1 MEGGFELQNLNR
13 LKKNKRMIPAKN
25 KQFYQ
30 FCAYGFL
37 KNLRF
42 FDPFLLL
49 FFLSKGFNY
58 FDIGI
63 LYAIREIGFVL
74 TEIPSG
80 IFADAFGRKKSIII
94 SYIAYLISFLTFYF
108 AQTFWLVGAAMLIF
122 SFGESFRSGTH
133 KALIFAYL
141 EHKKWTNHKT
151 DYYGN
156 TRACSQLGSA
166 FSAAIAAAIV
176 ILNANLEII
185 FLFSTIPYLFG
196 LVNLAFY
203 PNYLDKINNSNS
215 FHEISKNAFQ
225 LTKESWMAFKQK
237 QMVLAAFNL
246 SFYSAYYK
254 SVKDYFQVLILS
266 FSAGVAFVPVFNS
279 DQQNA
284 LLIGVAYTILFLMSS
299 VASKSSSKFQLLFSS
314 DKKALNFSIIFG
326 ILIGGI
332 AGGLVL
338 LGFKLLAVL
347 VFFGIYIIENLRK
360 PIGISRVIDYSNEKI
375 NATVLSVASQI
386 KGGIAALLSL
396 FIGYIADLHSVGL
409 ALILTTLLL
418 LLVFPIY
425 WLKK

>member
-1 MEGGFELQNLNR
+1 
-13 LKKNKRMIPAKN
+13 
-25 KQFYQ
+25 
-30 FCAYGFL
+30 
-37 KNLRF
+37 
-42 FDPFLLL
+42 
-49 FFLSKGFNY
+49 
-58 FDIGI
+58 
-63 LYAIREIGFVL
+63 
-74 TEIPSG
+74 
-80 IFADAFGRKKSIII
+80 
-94 SYIAYLISFLTFYF
+94 
-108 AQTFWLVGAAMLIF
+108 
-122 SFGESFRSGTH
+122 
-133 KALIFAYL
+133 
-141 EHKKWTNHKT
+141 
-151 DYYGN
+151 
-156 TRACSQLGSA
+156 
-166 FSAAIAAAIV
+166 
-176 ILNANLEII
+176 
-185 FLFSTIPYLFG
+185 
-196 LVNLAFY
+196 
-203 PNYLDKINNSNS
+203 
-215 FHEISKNAFQ
+215 
-225 LTKESWMAFKQK
+225 
-237 QMVLAAFNL
+237 MVLAAFNL